1 MLFFLL
7 EYALFVIALI
17 ALILGWYHAD
27 SNTIVAGI
35 CIGGLAIMIYSNLD
49 WTSRRDKR

>member
-17 ALILGWYHAD
+17 ALILGWY
-27 SNTIVAGI
+27 VW
-35 CIGGLAIMIYSNLD
+35 GGLGLVMIYSNLD
-49 WTSRRDKR
+49 SRRD